1 MSVTL
6 VTILMIGMF
15 LTGFLM
21 LWQNFN
27 LNAVALNDAVRISS
41 QLERERIRT
50 SLHVG
55 NVEVDTENCAIDLEI
70 INSGQEAIAPITGFE
85 VMVSFPG
92 GSNVPRILEHE
103 GGSEGSAVDT
113 WSIKLADPSEAEP
126 SIARPGS
133 SHTIRMGLNLPEPS
147 DTTAFVIVSTPNG
160 VTVGADVTG
169 ILTPCSATE

>member
-6 VTILMIGMF
+6 VTILMMGMF

-70 INSGQEAIAPITGFE
+70 INSGLEAIAPITGFE

-113 WSIKLADPSEAEP
+113 WSIKLADPSQSEP

-133 SHTIRMGLNLPEPS
+133 SQTIRKGLHLPEPS